1 MRADTVHDIL
11 EKLVTENR
19 GDFRQ
24 SAVKVLLGS
33 TVLTDYNNRT
43 YRIDDILFDK
53 SPRDTFETADGNQIS
68 YIDYYKVS

>member
-11 EKLVTENR
+11 EKLSTENR
-19 GDFRQ
+19 GDYCQ
-24 SAVKVLLGS
+24 NALKMLLGT

-53 SPRDTFETADGNQIS
+53 SPRDTFESADGQQIS